1 MFDLKRFWA
10 PLAEKAKLSPEQ
22 GKLRPRIYIGVTV
35 LKRTLILVWHQYNLP
50 LLTVLA
56 RQCSNTSREIRHT
69 ALVHLQRLI
78 LGPHIALDPED
89 QSQVEELFNRVVFPL
104 LDELLKSPTFLR
116 DPTGMPETRLRASA
130 LLAKAFMHLEAREN
144 QQADIRV
151 IWIQVLDLM
160 DRLMYIDRRD
170 PMVREKCHT
179 FAPCAITDFSAP
191 CNFS

>member
-1 MFDLKRFWA
+1 M
-10 PLAEKAKLSPEQ
+10 
-22 GKLRPRIYIGVTV
+22 
-35 LKRTLILVWHQYNLP
+35 
-50 LLTVLA
+50 
-56 RQCSNTSREIRHT
+56 
-69 ALVHLQRLI
+69 VHLQRLI
-78 LGPHIALDPED
+78 LGPHISLDPED
-89 QSQVEELFNRVVFPL
+89 QSQVEELFNRVIFPL

-170 PMVREKCHT
+170 PMVRRKN
-179 FAPCAITDFSAP
+179 DFFFHHFHLGLS
-191 CNFS
+191 